1 LASAEEVKKS
11 GAGTLRLST
20 QNNFSA
26 AITVSEGVLE
36 LATDW
41 TLGNVGTGTPIV
53 PGLVTVESGATLRA
67 VNGLANQLNGLTLN
81 GGTVAAVGGG
91 NADWGNFHLTG
102 NVTATGTSNLNA
114 DVALRAANVDFFVD
128 SGSTLNVGG
137 VMHNG
142 AYYGIYS
149 GAAANVSKT
158 GSGTLTLAGL
168 NTYTGNTSVE
178 DGILAVS
185 ATGGLRFRPT
195 TNTVTNSVSAGSSSA
210 TLSFTGTVNI
220 DLSAAD
226 ATIGNSWPL
235 INLASFTGTQTL
247 TPTAVTSS
255 LGAFSEVSPGTW
267 ELPVTGAKWVFTEV
281 DGNLAYVN
289 AASPYQTWGTP
300 YGLTAG
306 SEGGDLDNDGLTNF
320 QEFAFGLIPNSGSSV
335 NPITSQL
342 DKTTGKFTYQRLTA
356 SGLTYTVWYSTDL
369 ATWLQDSGAG
379 QSITGTSGAND
390 TVEVTLTGTLLS
402 NPKLFIRV
410 RAQ

>member
-1 LASAEEVKKS
+1 MVLSAINIYTGSTTINE
-11 GAGTLRLST
+11 GAL
-20 QNNFSA
+20 
-26 AITVSEGVLE
+26 
-36 LATDW
+36 
-41 TLGNVGTGTPIV
+41 
-53 PGLVTVESGATLRA
+53 
-67 VNGLANQLNGLTLN
+67 
-81 GGTVAAVGGG
+81 
-91 NADWGNFHLTG
+91 
-102 NVTATGTSNLNA
+102 NVTAA
-114 DVALRAANVDFFVD
+114 
-128 SGSTLNVGG
+128 
-137 VMHNG
+137 
-142 AYYGIYS
+142 
-149 GAAANVSKT
+149 
-158 GSGTLTLAGL
+158 
-168 NTYTGNTSVE
+168 
-178 DGILAVS
+178 
-185 ATGGLRFRPT
+185 GGLRFRPT
-195 TNTVTNSVSAGSSSA
+195 SNGANNSVSSTGSG
-210 TLSFTGTVNI
+210 TLSFLGTVDL
-220 DLSAAD
+220 DLSAAV
-226 ATIGNSWPL
+226 AAGGNVW
-235 INLASFTGTQTL
+235 NLFNLGSFTTAPVL
-247 TPTAVTSS
+247 NPAAVTSTT
-255 LGAFSEVSPGTW
+255 LGSFTQVTAGVW